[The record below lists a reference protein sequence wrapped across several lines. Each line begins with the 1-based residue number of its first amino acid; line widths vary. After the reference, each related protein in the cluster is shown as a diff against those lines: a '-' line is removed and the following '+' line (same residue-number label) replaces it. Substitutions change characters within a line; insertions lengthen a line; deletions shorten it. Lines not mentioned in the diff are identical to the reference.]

1 MEFNIQ
7 RNLLLAGIQK
17 TLGIVEKKTTMPIL
31 NNVLIRAEGGKITII
46 ATDREITLVAN
57 YNADILS
64 NGDVTVS
71 AKKLYEMIREMP
83 ESLIHVIKNE
93 ANVLT
98 VSCQKVVYK
107 INGMAADEFPS
118 VADDGGGGLQLFVI
132 DGKVLDVLIVKT
144 FFAIGTDETRRNL
157 TGGLFELDAEGG
169 PLLRMVGTDGHRMA
183 ISEVSVEGGGEDFLR
198 LDKGVII
205 PRKGLAEIR
214 KLVEENAGSVSL
226 GIYGGMCVVM
236 IPDVVLKVSLI
247 DADFPDYRRVIPKDK
262 GVSVK
267 IDKDRILHAL
277 KRVNVVSGEAY
288 GGVIVNLK
296 DNIMILKSNDFSI
309 GEAIDEI
316 DVSYNGDEMTVGYNI
331 GYLLNA
337 VDVVTEKDVV
347 MEIGDEIKPTVVKGD
362 GNNRYMSI
370 VMPLKI

>member
-7 RNLLLAGIQK
+7 RNILLAGIQK

-31 NNVLIRAEGGKITII
+31 NNVLIRAENGKITII

-57 YNADILS
+57 YNAEILS
-64 NGDVTVS
+64 DGNVTVS

-83 ESLIHVIKNE
+83 ESVIHVIKNE
-93 ANVLT
+93 ANTLI

-118 VADDGGGGLQLFVI
+118 VADDGDVPLFVI

-157 TGGLFELDAEGG
+157 TGGLFEMDVESEKG

-183 ISEVSVEGGGEDFLR
+183 ISEAPVVGEDFLR

-214 KLVEENAGSVSL
+214 KLVDENTGSVFL
-226 GIYGGMCVVM
+226 GIYGGMCVVR

-262 GVSVK
+262 GISVK

-277 KRVNVVSGEAY
+277 KRVNVVSGEVY

-296 DNIMILKSNDFSI
+296 NNLMILRSNDFSI

-316 DVSYNGDEMTVGYNI
+316 DVSYEGDEMTVGYNI
-331 GYLLNA
+331 GYLLNS
-337 VDVVTEKDVV
+337 VDVITENDVV
-347 MEIGDEIKPTVVKGD
+347 MEIGTETKPTVVKGD
-362 GNNRYMSI
+362 GNDCYISV
-370 VMPLKI
+370 VMPLKL